1 MKLALTD
8 SMVLT
13 KKERKRSIT
22 LAIIIGVILMVGV
35 QTVVTE
41 VPKQFVSNIG
51 AQEIIA
57 LFVNIF
63 VILAVLLFSRIFE
76 SRSAASFGF
85 TTKQPLKNVEIG
97 LLTGF
102 VFLLFVF
109 LVNLLSGS
117 IEVSF
122 NLKSIS
128 WLYVI
133 ASFFGFL
140 FQGTMEE
147 VVCRGFIM
155 NTVSAKTNVWMGV
168 IINSLIFTALH
179 GVNDSVTA
187 LAIFNLFLASLIL
200 SFIFYLSDNLLLV
213 GAFHAIWNFMLGPF
227 FGVPVSG
234 YSIYSSIFQT
244 APLTNKTLINGG
256 GFGFEGGFGLT
267 ICAILML
274 IVLFYF
280 VKKKNDDA
288 ARG

>member
-8 SMVLT
+8 SMALT
-13 KKERKRSIT
+13 RMERKRSVT
-22 LAIIIGVILMVGV
+22 LAILLGILLVIVV
-35 QTVVTE
+35 QTIVTE
-41 VPKQFVSNIG
+41 VPNLFISNRG
-51 AQEIIA
+51 AQEVIA

-63 VILAVLLFSRIFE
+63 VIIAIFLFSRYFE
-76 SRSAASFGF
+76 NRSVASFGL
-85 TTKQPLKNVEIG
+85 TTKKPLKNIGIG

-109 LVNLLSGS
+109 LVNLLFGS
-117 IEVSF
+117 IEVSID
-122 NLKSIS
+122 LESIS

-147 VVCRGFIM
+147 AVCRGFIM

-179 GVNDSVTA
+179 GVNDSVTT

-213 GAFHAIWNFMLGPF
+213 GAFHAIWNFLLGPF

-234 YSIYSSIFQT
+234 LHIYSSVIQT
-244 APLTNKTLINGG
+244 APVTDKVLINGG
-256 GFGFEGGFGLT
+256 GFGFEGGLGLT
-267 ICAILML
+267 IGAILML

-280 VKKKNDDA
+280 VKKKNDVADTI
-288 ARG
+288 

>member
-8 SMVLT
+8 SMALT
-13 KKERKRSIT
+13 KKERKRSVT
-22 LAIIIGVILMVGV
+22 LAILLGIILVIIV
-35 QTVVTE
+35 QTIVTE
-41 VPKQFVSNIG
+41 VPNLFISNIG
-51 AQEIIA
+51 AQEVTA

-63 VILAVLLFSRIFE
+63 VIIAILLFSRYFE
-76 SRSAASFGF
+76 NRSVASFGL
-85 TTKQPLKNVEIG
+85 TARHPLKNIGIG

-109 LVNLLSGS
+109 LVNLFFGS
-117 IEVSF
+117 IKVSF
-122 NLKSIS
+122 HLESIS

-155 NTVSAKTNVWMGV
+155 NTVSAKMNVWMGV
-168 IINSLIFTALH
+168 IINSIIFTALH

-213 GAFHAIWNFMLGPF
+213 GAFHAIWNFLLGPF

-234 YSIYSSIFQT
+234 LHIYSSVIQT
-244 APLTNKTLINGG
+244 DPVTDKALINGG
-256 GFGFEGGFGLT
+256 GFGFEGGLGLT
-267 ICAILML
+267 IGAVLML

-280 VKKKNDDA
+280 VKKKNDVADA
-288 ARG
+288 I

>member
-8 SMVLT
+8 SMALT

-22 LAIIIGVILMVGV
+22 LAIIIGTILMIVV

-51 AQEIIA
+51 AQEVIA

-76 SRSAASFGF
+76 SRSVASFGF
-85 TTKQPLKNVEIG
+85 TTKKPLKNIGIG

-109 LVNLLSGS
+109 LVNLLSSS

-122 NLKSIS
+122 NLESIS

-168 IINSLIFTALH
+168 IINSIIFTALH
-179 GVNDSVTA
+179 RVNDSVTA

-244 APLTNKTLINGG
+244 APVTNKTLINGG
-256 GFGFEGGFGLT
+256 GFGFEGGLGLT
-267 ICAILML
+267 IGAVLML

-280 VKKKNDDA
+280 VKKKNDVADA
-288 ARG
+288 I

>member
-1 MKLALTD
+1 MKLPLTY
-8 SMVLT
+8 SMELT

-22 LAIIIGVILMVGV
+22 LAIIIGIILMIVV
-35 QTVVTE
+35 QTFVTE

-51 AQEIIA
+51 AQEVIA

-76 SRSAASFGF
+76 SRSVASFGF
-85 TTKQPLKNVEIG
+85 TKKKPLKNIGIG

-109 LVNLLSGS
+109 LVNLLSSS

-122 NLKSIS
+122 NLESIS

-168 IINSLIFTALH
+168 IINSIIFTALH

-234 YSIYSSIFQT
+234 LRIYSSVIQT
-244 APLTNKTLINGG
+244 TPLSNKTLINGG
-256 GFGFEGGFGLT
+256 GFGFEGGLGLT
-267 ICAILML
+267 IGAILML

-280 VKKKNDDA
+280 VKKKNDVADA
-288 ARG
+288 I

>member
-8 SMVLT
+8 SMALT
-13 KKERKRSIT
+13 KRERKRSVT
-22 LAIIIGVILMVGV
+22 LAILLGIILVIIV
-35 QTVVTE
+35 QTIVTE
-41 VPKQFVSNIG
+41 VPNLFISNIG
-51 AQEIIA
+51 AQEVTA

-63 VILAVLLFSRIFE
+63 VIIAILLFSRYFE
-76 SRSAASFGF
+76 NRSVASFGL
-85 TTKQPLKNVEIG
+85 TARHPLKNIGIG

-109 LVNLLSGS
+109 LVNLFFGS
-117 IEVSF
+117 IKVSF
-122 NLKSIS
+122 HLESIS

-168 IINSLIFTALH
+168 IINSIIFTALH

-213 GAFHAIWNFMLGPF
+213 GAFHAIWNFLLGPF

-234 YSIYSSIFQT
+234 LHIYSSVIQT
-244 APLTNKTLINGG
+244 DPVTDKALINGG
-256 GFGFEGGFGLT
+256 GFGFEGGLGLT
-267 ICAILML
+267 IGAVLML

-280 VKKKNDDA
+280 VKKKNDVADA
-288 ARG
+288 I

>member
-1 MKLALTD
+1 MI
-8 SMVLT
+8 V
-13 KKERKRSIT
+13 
-22 LAIIIGVILMVGV
+22 V

-51 AQEIIA
+51 AQEVIA

-76 SRSAASFGF
+76 SRSVASFGF
-85 TTKQPLKNVEIG
+85 TTKKPLKNIGIG

-109 LVNLLSGS
+109 LVNLLSSS

-122 NLKSIS
+122 NLESIS

-168 IINSLIFTALH
+168 IINSIIFTALH

-244 APLTNKTLINGG
+244 APVTNKTLINGG
-256 GFGFEGGFGLT
+256 GFGFEGGLGLT
-267 ICAILML
+267 IGAVLML

-280 VKKKNDDA
+280 VKKKNDVADA
-288 ARG
+288 I

>member
-133 ASFFGFL
+133 AF
-140 FQGTMEE
+140 
-147 VVCRGFIM
+147 
-155 NTVSAKTNVWMGV
+155 
-168 IINSLIFTALH
+168 
-179 GVNDSVTA
+179 
-187 LAIFNLFLASLIL
+187 FLA
-200 SFIFYLSDNLLLV
+200 
-213 GAFHAIWNFMLGPF
+213 
-227 FGVPVSG
+227 
-234 YSIYSSIFQT
+234 
-244 APLTNKTLINGG
+244 
-256 GFGFEGGFGLT
+256 
-267 ICAILML
+267 
-274 IVLFYF
+274 FYF
-280 VKKKNDDA
+280 KGQWKKSFVV
-288 ARG
+288 GL